1 MHLGSNPRLLEQG
14 KLPVFVFPTELVFYA
29 DDKASHKQVLTVYN
43 PYDFTL
49 KFKVLSTS
57 PKKYVVVDSEG
68 TIKQG
73 CCIDIVI
80 RHADVQ
86 KISVGSKDK
95 FRLNIFEHGQR
106 KVIGKK
112 DIPAILLPSSTE
124 LRISPERDVSRS
136 PERRATQRRDSQS
149 SDAFK
154 SIGRARSGPS
164 AIIVLIALSCI
175 VALMLPSEG
184 EKDSR
189 LPEYVY
195 LTVNQKL
202 IAAYILGLVTM
213 VILRT

>member
-1 MHLGSNPRLLEQG
+1 MHLGSNPRLIEQG
-14 KLPVFVFPTELVFYA
+14 KLPVFVFPTELVFYV
-29 DDKASHKQVLTVYN
+29 DDKSSHKQVLTVYN
-43 PYDFTL
+43 PYDFSL

-57 PKKYVVVDSEG
+57 PKKYVVVDAEG

-80 RHADVQ
+80 RHSDVQ
-86 KISVGSKDK
+86 KSSIGGKDK
-95 FRLNIFEHGQR
+95 FRLNIFEHGQK

-112 DIPAILLPSSTE
+112 DIPAILLPSSSE
-124 LRISPERDVSRS
+124 IRPSPEREFLHARHESR
-136 PERRATQRRDSQS
+136 RRDSQS
-149 SDAFK
+149 SDTFK
-154 SIGRARSGPS
+154 SISRQKSGPS
-164 AIIVLIALSCI
+164 PVIVFAALCCI
-175 VALMLPSEG
+175 LALMLPSEG
-184 EKDSR
+184 ENDSR